1 MNSKKKTQKNSRVL
15 LKTAEELVRNDME
28 EVKVLNAFFS

>member
-1 MNSKKKTQKNSRVL
+1 MNSEKKTQKNGEVL
-15 LKTAEELVRNDME
+15 LKAAEELVRNDME